1 MSLLSNIFSALN
13 LSFSNLEMKRDKN
26 KETETLFWINN
37 ITYKEM
43 NPDFK
48 EADSRHVEFYQ
59 QNL

>member
-48 EADSRHVEFYQ
+48 VADSRHVEFYQ